1 MSTQVSSAADEVAI
15 AVQTPAVAAA
25 GTVAGEL
32 AKMSPPPPLSSLVA
46 SLFGS
51 VKNNENQPQIRSNA
65 GCSSNNNNNNNNNN
79 KRSLSNGSVN
89 GANTSNGGTPRKLDK
104 QQFGMCKIC
113 NDKATGIHYGIPS
126 CEGCKVSLSG
136 A

>member
-1 MSTQVSSAADEVAI
+1 MSTQVSSAADEVQA
-15 AVQTPAVAAA
+15 PVAAAVA

-46 SLFGS
+46 SLFGN

-65 GCSSNNNNNNNNNN
+65 GCSSSNNNN

>member
-15 AVQTPAVAAA
+15 AVQAPVAAAA

-65 GCSSNNNNNNNNNN
+65 GCNNNNNNNN